1 VDIKLVLI
9 GVFAFFAILVAV
21 LVLYF
26 LWRRFSS
33 LVKFE
38 KTAQNGKSRVFFQT
52 FIPAK
57 RVVIEDNVDGEPI
70 LFVREDMKP
79 GDKLELLYPLSQAQA
94 KLTVEGDENF
104 SLEAS
109 LRA

>member
-1 VDIKLVLI
+1 MDLKIILL
-9 GVFAFFAILVAV
+9 GVFIFFGLLVFLIIV
-21 LVLYF
+21 YF

-38 KTAQNGKSRVFFQT
+38 KTEQEGKSRVFFQT
-52 FIPAK
+52 FIPVK
-57 RVVIEDNVDGEPI
+57 RITIEDVVDGEPI

-79 GDKLELLYPLSQAQA
+79 GDKLELFYPISQTPA
-94 KLTVEGDENF
+94 KLTVEGEESF
-104 SLEAS
+104 TLEGH